1 MLKLGKLRRN
11 NSQVTFEGSGR
22 GMSGGAGGR
31 QAGLARVRVAA
42 QLS

>member
-1 MLKLGKLRRN
+1 MLKLGKLRKHDPRAMP
-11 NSQVTFEGSGR
+11 V
-22 GMSGGAGGR
+22 GAGGR